1 MNKKIRQLRLSP
13 KISSNVYSGTQELL
27 DTEAGLKRYS
37 TGIVQNLF
45 TKMGLKQRNLR
56 GELRVLEFGAG
67 VGYLAE
73 IFRNQFQ
80 LEIDC
85 VEIDPQLASLI
96 REKNFKCFQFLG
108 DCSHKYG
115 AIYTSNVLEHIEKD
129 VDTLVELY
137 DTLKPG
143 GVIGIYVPA
152 HPFLYSSMDL
162 EVGHVRRYKRKEL
175 KRKVQ
180 EAGFKIESLTYDE
193 FLGFFASAIVKGIG
207 YKNKANLGSQKS
219 LIFYDKV
226 VYPVSSVLDLLGCR
240 YIVGKNLI
248 LIATKPDN

>member
-1 MNKKIRQLRLSP
+1 MNKKVRQLRLSP
-13 KISSNVYSGTQELL
+13 KINSNVYSGTQELL

-45 TKMGLKQRNLR
+45 TKMGLNYRNLL

-73 IFRNQFQ
+73 IFRSKFQ
-80 LEIDC
+80 IEIDC
-85 VEIDPQLASLI
+85 VEIDPQLVSLI
-96 REKNFKCFQFLG
+96 REKNFKCFQFLR
-108 DCSHKYG
+108 DCSDKYE
-115 AIYTSNVLEHIEKD
+115 AIYTSNVLEHIEND
-129 VDTLVELY
+129 VETLAELY
-137 DTLKPG
+137 NTLKPG
-143 GVIGIYVPA
+143 GVVGIYVPA

-180 EAGFKIESLTYDE
+180 EAGFEIQSLTYDE
-193 FLGFFASAIVKGIG
+193 FLGFIASAVVKGIG
-207 YKNKANLGSQKS
+207 YKNKAKLGSQKS
-219 LIFYDKV
+219 LIFYDNII
-226 VYPVSSVLDLLGCR
+226 YPVSRVFDLLGCR

-248 LIATKPDN
+248 LIATKPDR